1 MDTKY
6 FYVKDN
12 EPVGP
17 LTIEELLEKDINSKT
32 QIWTKGMEK
41 WDLLESMPELYKA
54 LQLKKENP
62 PHYQKVN
69 TTNIPKENTTQI
81 KVEPV
86 TPENTLNPN
95 KISTKT
101 ILYLIVGGLIVVM
114 LGGYL
119 FLKLEV
125 EKVKAE
131 NSRIE
136 KELEQK
142 QELIEKQLAEEQI
155 KLQKEKDIISKDIDG
170 NVYKVVKIGTQYWS
184 GRNLNVSR
192 FRNGDKIPV
201 ARSAEDW
208 IKAGKNGQ
216 PACCCYDNVGYNCEK
231 YGRLYNWYAVNDP
244 RGLAPDGWHV
254 PTDYEWKN
262 LTDFLGVLAG
272 QILKSTEDWEYLSL
286 WWLDPDPF
294 DFNQGTDD
302 VGFSAF
308 PGGWRDDDARFVLDS
323 HYAEFWSATDYD
335 FNNAWYRTLSYSN
348 GNVKGN
354 IYDKSVGASVRCIK
368 D

>member
-1 MDTKY
+1 MNTKY
-6 FYVKDN
+6 FYVKNN
-12 EPVGP
+12 ETVGP
-17 LTIEELLEKDINSKT
+17 LTIEELLEKDISSKT
-32 QIWTKGMEK
+32 YVWTKGMEN
-41 WDLLESMPELYKA
+41 WVMAENMPELNKA

-62 PHYQKVN
+62 PPFQKED
-69 TTNIPKENTTQI
+69 TTHFPKENTNQI
-81 KVEPV
+81 KVESV
-86 TPENTLNPN
+86 TPENTFNPN

-101 ILYLIVGGLIVVM
+101 ILYLIVAGLIIVM

-136 KELEQK
+136 KEL
-142 QELIEKQLAEEQI
+142 IEKQLAEEKI
-155 KLQKEKDIISKDIDG
+155 KLQKEQDILNKDIDG
-170 NVYKVVKIGTQYWS
+170 NIYKVVKIGTQYWS

-201 ARSAEDW
+201 ARSTEDW

-216 PACCCYDNVGYNCEK
+216 PACCCYNNTGYNCEK
-231 YGRLYNWYAVNDP
+231 YGRLYNWFAVNDP

-254 PTDYEWKN
+254 PTDYDWKN
-262 LTDFLGVLAG
+262 LTDFLGASSG
-272 QILKSTEDWEYLSL
+272 QILKTTDDWEYS
-286 WWLDPDPF
+286 DYND
-294 DFNQGTDD
+294 QGTNN

-308 PGGWRDDDARFVLDS
+308 PGGFRNVVGRFFKIKYYAFFWCATEYDGSDYAWFRNLNYNTGYVDRDYNYNS
-323 HYAEFWSATDYD
+323 
-335 FNNAWYRTLSYSN
+335 
-348 GNVKGN
+348 
-354 IYDKSVGASVRCIK
+354 IGASVRCLR

>member
-12 EPVGP
+12 EAVGP
-17 LTIEELLEKDINSKT
+17 LTLEELMEKDITTKT

-54 LQLKKENP
+54 LKLKKENP
-62 PHYQKVN
+62 PHFQKEALQYKEE
-69 TTNIPKENTTQI
+69 NITQI
-81 KVEPV
+81 KVESV

-101 ILYLIVGGLIVVM
+101 ILYLIVGTLIIVM

-208 IKAGKNGQ
+208 IKAGENGQ

-231 YGRLYNWYAVNDP
+231 YGRLYNWFAVNDP

-262 LTDFLGVLAG
+262 LTDFLGASSG
-272 QILKSTEDWEYLSL
+272 QILKSTEDWEYSHY
-286 WWLDPDPF
+286 DG
-294 DFNQGTDD
+294 QGTDD
-302 VGFSAF
+302 VGFSAL
-308 PGGWRDDDARFVLDS
+308 PGGFGSNGSFNNIRY
-323 HYAEFWSATDYD
+323 YAFLWSATEFDD
-335 FNNAWYRTLSYSN
+335 NNAWYRVLNYNN
-348 GNVKGN
+348 GYVYRYNFTNYN
-354 IYDKSVGASVRCIK
+354 INKSMCRSVRCIR

>member
-12 EPVGP
+12 EAVGP
-17 LTIEELLEKDINSKT
+17 FTIEDLLEKDITSKT

-41 WDLLESMPELYKA
+41 WDLLENMPELYKA
-54 LQLKKENP
+54 LKLKKENP
-62 PHYQKVN
+62 PRFQKEN
-69 TTNIPKENTTQI
+69 TTYIPKENTSQI

-101 ILYLIVGGLIVVM
+101 ILYLIVGVLIIVM

-136 KELEQK
+136 KELEKK
-142 QELIEKQLAEEQI
+142 QELIEKQVAEEQI
-155 KLQKEKDIISKDIDG
+155 KLQKEQEIISKDIDG

-208 IKAGKNGQ
+208 IKAGENGQ
-216 PACCCYDNVGYNCEK
+216 PACCYDNVGYNCEK

-244 RGLAPDGWHV
+244 RGLAPEGWHV

-262 LTDFLGVLAG
+262 LTDFLGVSAG
-272 QILKSTEDWEYLSL
+272 QILKSTEDWEYS
-286 WWLDPDPF
+286 D
-294 DFNQGTDD
+294 QGTDN
-302 VGFSAF
+302 VGFSVL
-308 PGGWRDDDARFVLDS
+308 PGGYRYIDGSFSSISYSAF
-323 HYAEFWSATDYD
+323 FWSATEYTSNLAWFRKLYYFGSDVSRY
-335 FNNAWYRTLSYSN
+335 FNYKTF
-348 GNVKGN
+348 
-354 IYDKSVGASVRCIK
+354 GASVRCLR

>member
-17 LTIEELLEKDINSKT
+17 LTLEELLEKDITTKT
-32 QIWTKGMEK
+32 QIWTKGMEQ
-41 WDLLESMPELYKA
+41 WDLLENMPELYKA
-54 LQLKKENP
+54 LKLKKENP
-62 PHYQKVN
+62 PHFQKVN
-69 TTNIPKENTTQI
+69 KTHFPKENTTQI

-86 TPENTLNPN
+86 TPENTLNTN
-95 KISTKT
+95 KNSTKT
-101 ILYLIVGGLIVVM
+101 ILYLIVGVLFIVM

-136 KELEQK
+136 KELEKK
-142 QELIEKQLAEEQI
+142 QELIEKQVAEEQI
-155 KLQKEKDIISKDIDG
+155 KLQKEQEFISKDIDG

-208 IKAGKNGQ
+208 IKAGENGQ
-216 PACCCYDNVGYNCEK
+216 PACCCYDNAGYNCEK

-254 PTDYEWKN
+254 PTDNEFKN
-262 LTDFLGVLAG
+262 LTDFLGASSG
-272 QILKSTEDWEYLSL
+272 QILKSIEDWEYS
-286 WWLDPDPF
+286 DYDG
-294 DFNQGTDD
+294 QGTDD

-308 PGGWRDDDARFVLDS
+308 PGGYRDIEGSFHGISSPYSNKAF
-323 HYAEFWSATDYD
+323 FWSATEDGGNFAWARYLYN
-335 FNNAWYRTLSYSN
+335 FNGVLDRYFNYKTF
-348 GNVKGN
+348 
-354 IYDKSVGASVRCIK
+354 GASVRCLR

>member
-6 FYVKDN
+6 FYIKDN
-12 EPVGP
+12 KPVGP
-17 LTIEELLEKDINSKT
+17 LTLEALLEKDITSKT
-32 QIWTKGMEK
+32 YVWTKGMEN
-41 WDLLESMPELYKA
+41 WDMLESIPELYNA
-54 LQLKKENP
+54 LRLNKENFT
-62 PHYQKVN
+62 HF
-69 TTNIPKENTTQI
+69 PKENITQI

-101 ILYLIVGGLIVVM
+101 ILYLIVTGLIIVM

-125 EKVKAE
+125 EKAKAE

-142 QELIEKQLAEEQI
+142 YEKQQKQKQELIEKQLAEEKI
-155 KLQKEKDIISKDIDG
+155 KLQQDQDFISEHIDD

-192 FRNGDKIPV
+192 FRNGDIIPV
-201 ARSAEDW
+201 VLSNRDW
-208 IKAGKNGQ
+208 IKAGENGQ

-231 YGRLYNWYAVNDP
+231 YGRLYNWFAVNDE
-244 RGLAPDGWHV
+244 RGLAPKGWHV
-254 PTDYEWKN
+254 ATDNEWKI
-262 LTDFLGVLAG
+262 LTDFLEPSSG
-272 QILKSTEDWEYLSL
+272 QILKSTEDWEYSL
-286 WWLDPDPF
+286 YDDK
-294 DFNQGTDD
+294 GTNN
-302 VGFSAF
+302 VGFSAL
-308 PGGWRDDDARFVLDS
+308 PGGFRQFDGSFNDIKVSTYL
-323 HYAEFWSATDYD
+323 WSATELDRNWWDWAY
-335 FNNAWYRTLSYSN
+335 FRPIKSNRGSVYRKNTSKY
-348 GNVKGN
+348 
-354 IYDKSVGASVRCIK
+354 VGASVRCVR